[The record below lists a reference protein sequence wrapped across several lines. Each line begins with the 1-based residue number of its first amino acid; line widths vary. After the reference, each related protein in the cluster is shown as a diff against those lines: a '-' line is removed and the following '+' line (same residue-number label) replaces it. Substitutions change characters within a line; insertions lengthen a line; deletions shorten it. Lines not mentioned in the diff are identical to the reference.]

1 MPKRLDSWL
10 LGHAPRTG
18 HSIKETQEASTPL
31 WSPHDTHGQ
40 HIRWNVQMYTAN
52 LVKSSASWVI
62 PPSSGVTD
70 VPNPFAQS
78 WDRKQVASPMLK
90 LMPHNADIFKKH
102 VNLPPNF
109 HPHIGIASSNASI
122 ASPTMVS
129 TLGYSQRLLWI
140 GKTRCR
146 RRRAI
151 LECDGA

>member
-18 HSIKETQEASTPL
+18 HSIKETREASTPSR
-31 WSPHDTHGQ
+31 SPHDTRGQ
-40 HIRWNVQMYTAN
+40 HIRRNVRMYTAD
-52 LVKSSASWVI
+52 LVKSGASWVI
-62 PPSSGVTD
+62 PPPSGVTD
-70 VPNPFAQS
+70 APNPFARS
-78 WDRKQVASPMLK
+78 RDRERVASPTLK
-90 LMPHNADIFKKH
+90 LMPRNADIFKKH
-102 VNLPPNF
+102 MDLPPNF
-109 HPHIGIASSNASI
+109 HPHTGVASSNASI
-122 ASPTMVS
+122 ASSTTVS